1 MLSYKYKFYKPD
13 SMLKKLLKLDWILL
27 FLVLIICIIGF
38 GALYSAGNGSLKPWA
53 INHLYKIILGFLI
66 VLILSQFKIN
76 FIMKFSVLLYVF
88 CILSLVYVIYFGV
101 GDVKRWIDLKF
112 LLFQP
117 SELAKISVILFL
129 AKYFADYPNN
139 SKNFLY
145 NLLAIF
151 IVLMPG
157 FLIIKQPD
165 LGTGSMLI
173 LLGFALIFLNGL
185 SWNIIFSIILVS
197 LISLPIIW
205 QNLLEYQKYR
215 ILVFLNP
222 ELDTLGKG
230 YQIMQSKIA
239 IGSGGIFGK
248 GFLSGSQSRLDF
260 LPEKHTDFVYTL
272 ISEEMGF
279 LGSMILLIL
288 YFFIIIIL
296 MKEFLKEENFS
307 NKILIFGVSFL
318 IFLYVV
324 FNIGMVTGLIPV
336 VGAPLPFVSNGGTS
350 LITIFIGLGIIQS
363 IRVSQNV

>member
-1 MLSYKYKFYKPD
+1 MIFYKDKFYKPD
-13 SMLKKLLKLDWILL
+13 SILKKLLKIDWLLL
-27 FLVLIICIIGF
+27 FLVLIICKIGV
-38 GALYSAGNGSLKPWA
+38 GALYSAGDGSLNPWA
-53 INHLYKIILGFLI
+53 INHVYKIIFGFFI

-76 FIMKFSVLLYVF
+76 FIMNFSFILYVF
-88 CILSLVYVIYFGV
+88 CIVCLIYVIYFGV

-112 LLFQP
+112 FYFQP
-117 SELAKISVILFL
+117 SELAKIAVILLL
-129 AKYFADYPNN
+129 AKFFTNFPNN
-139 SKNFLY
+139 AKNFLY
-145 NLLAIF
+145 YIFAIF
-151 IVLMPG
+151 IVLLPG
-157 FLIIKQPD
+157 FLIINQPD

-173 LLGFALIFLNGL
+173 LLGFAVIFLNGL
-185 SWNIIFSIILVS
+185 SWNIILSITLIS

-205 QNLLEYQKYR
+205 QNLLDYQKFR

-248 GFLSGSQSRLDF
+248 GFLTGSQSRLDF

-279 LGSMILLIL
+279 IGSMSVLVL
-288 YFFIIIIL
+288 YFAIIIIL
-296 MKEFLKEENFS
+296 MREFFREENHT

-336 VGAPLPFVSNGGTS
+336 VGAPLPFISNGGTS

-363 IRVSQNV
+363 IRVSRDV